1 MNVHEDCPDFRGAS
15 DGAPATDS
23 FAAKMGLSPS
33 HYGRA
38 RSMSPTRRVA
48 ATLLAGAV
56 FATGCGTEARPKP
69 PPAAAVPAI
78 DAPGLARLLERQH
91 GKVVLVDFWATWCG
105 PCLELFPHT
114 VELHRRHWQDGLAVI
129 TVSLDDPDNELAVR
143 RFLERNEA
151 YMENFLGRYGVG
163 PDAFAAFGIA
173 DGALPH
179 LKLYGRDGR
188 LLKSFAGGGRPI
200 DPKEVQRAV
209 EAALK

>member
-1 MNVHEDCPDFRGAS
+1 MNVHGDCPDFRGAI
-15 DGAPATDS
+15 DGAPANDL

-33 HYGRA
+33 CYGRA
-38 RSMSPTRRVA
+38 LSMFPTRRVA

-56 FATGCGTEARPKP
+56 FAAGCGREARPKP
-69 PPAAAVPAI
+69 PPEAALPTI
-78 DAPGLARLLERQH
+78 DAPGLARLLERRH
-91 GKVVLVDFWATWCG
+91 GEVVLVDFWATWCG
-105 PCLELFPHT
+105 PCRELFPHT
-114 VELHRRHWQDGLAVI
+114 IELHRRHRQDELTVI
-129 TVSLDDPDNELAVR
+129 TVSLDDPDNEPAVG
-143 RFLERNEA
+143 RFLGRNEA

-163 PDAFAAFGIA
+163 PEAFAAFGID

-188 LLKSFAGGGRPI
+188 LLASFASSGGLI